1 MAKTLYMET
10 TNITPAKT
18 AAEIQAVLCEFGCS
32 SIMVDYGPD
41 KHPSAMSFVAN
52 LPDGR
57 GLSFRLPINVDPLF
71 KILQRKRK
79 LNTDRTKNA
88 DKDLDRARRIAWR
101 QVYRWIQAQLAMV
114 NVGMVKTEEVFL
126 PYWVNPNTGQS
137 LFQCV
142 LDSGFR
148 QPQLEDKSGGS
159 RG

>member
-10 TNITPAKT
+10 TTAAPAKT
-18 AAEIQAVLCEFGCS
+18 AAEIQAVLCDFGCS
-32 SIMVDYGPD
+32 SIMVDYDANKNPF
-41 KHPSAMSFVAN
+41 AMSFVAN

-71 KILQRKRK
+71 GILQRKRK
-79 LNTDRTKNA
+79 SVCDRAKNA
-88 DKDLDRARRIAWR
+88 DRDMDRARRIAWR

-114 NVGMVKTEEVFL
+114 NVGMVRTEEVFL

-142 LDSGFR
+142 LESGFT
-148 QPQLEDKSGGS
+148 QPQLEHRPSE
-159 RG
+159 